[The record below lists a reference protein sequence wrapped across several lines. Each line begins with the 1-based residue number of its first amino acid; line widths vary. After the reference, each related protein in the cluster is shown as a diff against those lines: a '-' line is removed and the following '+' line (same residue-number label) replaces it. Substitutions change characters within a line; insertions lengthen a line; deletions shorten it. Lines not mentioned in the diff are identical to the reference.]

1 MSFQG
6 KTRDVAPKNVY
17 SAFKP
22 MTPQGKL
29 LTVEEKKINGG
40 MGHRM
45 SEKMLNTEAE
55 RTLRSNRS
63 EGTDCFFRQPQSSS
77 RRFKKTSQ
85 RIGYPSSGST
95 NRTRRRCKSQLASI
109 SSAAPRV
116 AGQTPASDSNTAQ
129 SPVPLRRTSLSRRG
143 PAFSASVSSV
153 VAATPVSASPPR
165 CSRAAA
171 ARVKRAGHVTDSHNS
186 DRAK

>member
-95 NRTRRRCKSQLASI
+95 NRTRRRCKPQLASI
-109 SSAAPRV
+109 SSAAPRA
-116 AGQTPASDSNTAQ
+116 AGQTPASDSNTAP

-143 PAFSASVSSV
+143 PAFSASVSSF
-153 VAATPVSASPPR
+153 VAATPVTASPPR
-165 CSRAAA
+165 WPRAAA
-171 ARVKRAGHVTDSHNS
+171 ARVKRARQR
-186 DRAK
+186 DRLP